1 MAEIVLS
8 NVSKIFDGGQ
18 VGVQGIDLTV
28 PDGEFLCIL
37 GPSGCGKSTTLR
49 MLAGLEMPTC
59 GTIFIGGR
67 DVSATPTEKRDI
79 AMVFE
84 NYALY
89 PHLTVR
95 QNIAMP
101 LVARG
106 TDKAQVRK
114 KVDEVGALLNI
125 SEHLD
130 KKSSLLSG
138 GQKQRVSIGR
148 ALIRNPKV
156 LLLDEPLGHLEAYL
170 RARLRS
176 ELRDIQMRTGVTSI
190 LITHDQEEAAALADR
205 VALMRAGVIQQVG
218 TFEQLYKEPK
228 TRFVAEF
235 IGHVPCNFISSSAT
249 SDGRGLLIESENDV
263 YVDMRQRSCNLQ
275 PGQSYDVGVRPY
287 NLHFS
292 DSPSANRFPARVR
305 VVEPQ
310 GAQVVVLLD
319 AGALGAQRAIVEADI
334 RPKEGQLVHCEV
346 RADELFVFNRDGI
359 NILAA

>member
-8 NVSKIFDGGQ
+8 NVSKMFEGGQ
-18 VGVQGIDLTV
+18 VGVRDVNLTV

-49 MLAGLEMPTC
+49 MLAGLEAPTR
-59 GTIFIGGR
+59 GKIFIGGR

-89 PHLTVR
+89 PHLSVR
-95 QNIAMP
+95 ENIAMP
-101 LVARG
+101 LAARG
-106 TDKAQVRK
+106 VAKAQVRQ
-114 KVDEVGALLNI
+114 KVAEVAALLNI
-125 SEHLD
+125 TEHLD

-170 RARLRS
+170 RARLRA
-176 ELRDIQMRTGVTSI
+176 ELRDIQLRTKVTSI

-218 TFEQLYKEPK
+218 TFEQLYNQPR

-235 IGHVPCNFISSSAT
+235 IGHVPCNFFPAT
-249 SDGRGLLIESENDV
+249 ATPDGLGLILKSDRDV
-263 YVDMRQRSCNLQ
+263 RIDLGHKSVGFE
-275 PGQSYDVGVRPY
+275 PGQSYSIGVRPN
-287 NLHFS
+287 NLHLA
-292 DSPSANRFPARVR
+292 DTPSSQRFAANVR

-310 GAQVVVLLD
+310 GAEVVVVLD
-319 AGALGAQRAIVEADI
+319 AGPLGVQRAIVAADR
-334 RPKEGQLVHCEV
+334 RPKEGQPVYCEV
-346 RADELFVFNRDGI
+346 RTDDLLVFDRDDM
-359 NILAA
+359 NVLAA